1 MTDLSY
7 SPFDNGSGIPIEGKE
22 LLWIEWRSNARTELN
37 PYIDSDG
44 KIMRN
49 SISDFSDY
57 STQCQ
62 IEYQEDLKKLPT
74 NLKQELENNTR
85 LLSERMQ
92 VEATGRR

>member
-1 MTDLSY
+1 
-7 SPFDNGSGIPIEGKE
+7 
-22 LLWIEWRSNARTELN
+22 
-37 PYIDSDG
+37 
-44 KIMRN
+44 MRN